1 MRIRVMLAFSS
12 RVLSE
17 AVKRLLEDDES
28 VEVAGVANSG
38 RRIRRGELSAADVV
52 LADYR
57 SLEASFGRESAKGP
71 AFILLDT
78 DCGRE
83 NLVKAVTE
91 LNVSGLLLQ
100 NATPG
105 MLKKALRS
113 VARGESW
120 IDSSAVK
127 DLLTGLHAV
136 KKPVLSGRED
146 EIVSLAGTGLR
157 NREIAERLL
166 ISELTVKTHLN
177 RIFRK
182 LDIRTRSE
190 LIKYSIKRA
199 VVNSTLSGKKG
210 RA

>member
-12 RVLSE
+12 RILSD
-17 AVKRLLEDDES
+17 AVKRLLDDDDS
-28 VEVAGVANSG
+28 VEVAFVASAC
-38 RRIRRGELSAADVV
+38 RYIRREDLNASDVV

-78 DCGRE
+78 DCGHE
-83 NLVKAVTE
+83 NLVRAVTE
-91 LNVSGLLLQ
+91 RNVSGLLLQ

-105 MLKKALRS
+105 MLKKAVRS

-127 DLLTGLHAV
+127 DLVTGLHAV

-146 EIVSLAGTGLR
+146 EIVSLAGMGLR

-182 LDIRTRSE
+182 LGIRTRSE
-190 LIKYSIKRA
+190 LIKHSIKRA
-199 VVNSTLSGKKG
+199 LVNSTLSCKKG

>member
-12 RVLSE
+12 RILSD
-17 AVKRLLEDDES
+17 AVKRLLDDDDS
-28 VEVAGVANSG
+28 VEVAFAASAG
-38 RRIRRGELSAADVV
+38 RPMRREDLNASDVV

-57 SLEASFGRESAKGP
+57 SLDASFGRESAKGP

-78 DCGRE
+78 DCGHE
-83 NLVKAVTE
+83 NLVRAVTKR
-91 LNVSGLLLQ
+91 NVNGLLLQ

-105 MLKKALRS
+105 MLKKAVRS

-127 DLLTGLHAV
+127 DLVTGLHAV
-136 KKPVLSGRED
+136 KKPVLSGREE
-146 EIVSLAGTGLR
+146 EIVSLAGMGLR

-182 LDIRTRSE
+182 LGIRTRSE
-190 LIKYSIKRA
+190 LIKHSIKRA
-199 VVNSTLSGKKG
+199 LVNSTLSCKKG

>member
-12 RVLSE
+12 RVLSD
-17 AVKRLLEDDES
+17 AVKRLLDDDDS
-28 VEVAGVANSG
+28 VEVAGVANPG
-38 RRIRRGELSAADVV
+38 RRMSREDLCAADVV

-57 SLEASFGRESAKGP
+57 SLESASGRESEKGP

-78 DCGRE
+78 DCDHE
-83 NLVKAVTE
+83 NLVRAATGR
-91 LNVSGLLLQ
+91 NVSGLLLQ

-127 DLLTGLHAV
+127 DLVTGLHAV
-136 KKPVLSGRED
+136 KKPVLSGKEC
-146 EIVSLAGTGLR
+146 EIVSLAGLGLR
-157 NREIAERLL
+157 NREIAGRLL

-182 LDIRTRSE
+182 LGIRTRSE
-190 LIKYSIKRA
+190 LIKYSIRRA
-199 VVNSTLSGKKG
+199 MVDSALSCKKG

>member
-12 RVLSE
+12 RILSD
-17 AVKRLLEDDES
+17 AVKRLLDDDDS
-28 VEVAGVANSG
+28 VEVAFVASAC
-38 RRIRRGELSAADVV
+38 RRIRREDLNASDVV

-78 DCGRE
+78 DCGHE
-83 NLVKAVTE
+83 NLVRAVTE
-91 LNVSGLLLQ
+91 RNVSGLLLQ

-105 MLKKALRS
+105 MLKKAVRS

-127 DLLTGLHAV
+127 DLVTGLHAV
-136 KKPVLSGRED
+136 KKPILSGRED
-146 EIVSLAGTGLR
+146 EIVSLAGMGLR

-182 LDIRTRSE
+182 LGIRTRSE
-190 LIKYSIKRA
+190 LIKHSIKRA
-199 VVNSTLSGKKG
+199 LVNSTLSGKKG

>member
-12 RVLSE
+12 RILSD
-17 AVKRLLEDDES
+17 AVKRLLDDDDS
-28 VEVAGVANSG
+28 VEVAFVASAG
-38 RRIRRGELSAADVV
+38 RHIRREDLNASDVV

-78 DCGRE
+78 DCGHE
-83 NLVKAVTE
+83 NLVRAVTE
-91 LNVSGLLLQ
+91 RNVSGLLLQ

-105 MLKKALRS
+105 MLKKAVRS

-127 DLLTGLHAV
+127 DLVTGLHAV
-136 KKPVLSGRED
+136 KKPILSGRED
-146 EIVSLAGTGLR
+146 EIVSLAGMGLR

-182 LDIRTRSE
+182 LGIRTRSE
-190 LIKYSIKRA
+190 LIKHSIKRA
-199 VVNSTLSGKKG
+199 LVNSTLSCKKS